1 MDPNQQ
7 IFKPAVGR
15 SHWTR
20 SVFEAQVYISKYKV
34 GGERMPGHWCWACD
48 HRSTCEFPGGNHCH
62 KGSSDESLSQ
72 IHDDGF
78 GQHQH
83 TCPDFRSKTT
93 SATGVD
99 IRTRQH
105 ASCCSRCGVLYL
117 EKPTIQW
124 PRSDYPWG
132 PSSIEQW
139 RPFRSDW
146 QDLERP
152 CSEIGFA
159 RVRGYGSLY
168 GSIDQSSVV
177 ICQWSMAN
185 GSVNGLV
192 CSTSTTCW
200 GFAVSFTHLTTQF
213 AKSGQNKWQLFGHLV
228 NIQVRRF
235 FTSLH
240 AARQSELEGELYN
253 ISMINWISG
262 FQISIFPCLLP
273 VTCRVLGRTTMT
285 AVTVTLRT
293 LCWRWIMLRGNFAR
307 WETLLQVSVGAL
319 FFGFDLETQVGKSHL
334 FWPQKIDRF

>member
-72 IHDDGF
+72 IHDNGF

-83 TCPDFRSKTT
+83 TCPDFRSKAT

-139 RPFRSDW
+139 PPFRSDW

-159 RVRGYGSLY
+159 TVRGY

-185 GSVNGLV
+185 GSVNGSV

-228 NIQVRRF
+228 NIQAL
-235 FTSLH
+235 SDC
-240 AARQSELEGELYN
+240 QGCGISYDEL
-253 ISMINWISG
+253 S
-262 FQISIFPCLLP
+262 Q
-273 VTCRVLGRTTMT
+273 
-285 AVTVTLRT
+285 
-293 LCWRWIMLRGNFAR
+293 
-307 WETLLQVSVGAL
+307 
-319 FFGFDLETQVGKSHL
+319 FDLYSIYPLLEVTFWIQYMCHQGKL
-334 FWPQKIDRF
+334 WIFDNICMNVTFWSNKIKQDQTGL